1 MQVKVD
7 TSNQF
12 VATIGGATIE
22 IDRDPTFPGRDFF
35 ILVWDQY
42 GGLRYE
48 AWSRIGVTT
57 MAEAVAEA
65 ISGARLDERPIPQG
79 IHPQTALEA
88 TP

>member
-7 TSNQF
+7 TPNQF

-48 AWSRIGVTT
+48 GWSPTSVNT
-57 MAEAVAEA
+57 MAEAVAET
-65 ISGARLDERPIPQG
+65 IQGAHLER
-79 IHPQTALEA
+79 EFER
-88 TP
+88 